1 MSTSSPARAAI
12 AQYSRSASGLSSSEN
27 LPPRT
32 LARLARE
39 VRDLHQQPPEGV
51 RIVVDSDTGLPAN
64 LGELMVSAC
73 GAADEGRQSVAAPGR
88 QPAEAAVTTACLAR
102 VCC

>member
-1 MSTSSPARAAI
+1 
-12 AQYSRSASGLSSSEN
+12 
-27 LPPRT
+27 
-32 LARLARE
+32 LARE

-73 GAADEGRQSVAAPGR
+73 GAAEGRQSEAAPGR